1 MAEDHPYIGW
11 IAGLDLRKHLT
22 GAGALGSAKVNEL
35 GDGERR
41 LEWSLG
47 VTLSSPQDHQRQAV
61 VVPHEILISG
71 GEVAPTDGGRW
82 DHGGRSLGLPPTN
95 PGDEDHVADQTIGG
109 LPHSYHSGGTRQA
122 HSTDQQAGID
132 RVQ

>member
-22 GAGALGSAKVNEL
+22 GAVALGSAKVNEL

-41 LEWSLG
+41 LERSFG

-71 GEVAPTDGGRW
+71 GKVAPTDGGRW
-82 DHGGRSLGLPPTN
+82 DYGGRSFGLPPTN
-95 PGDEDHVADQTIGG
+95 PGAEAHVADQTIGR
-109 LPHSYHSGGTRQA
+109 LPQRRH
-122 HSTDQQAGID
+122 
-132 RVQ
+132 